1 MAHFWDHVLVQY
13 LGKDSV
19 SISSRGCSVVL
30 LIDAQELTVYPIS
43 CGTLVNFA
51 AFRSRY
57 DKENTTFNGDWVQDV
72 SREEFFADFT
82 GWEPEVHSLIQV
94 CAYPVLL
101 MWSLRHSIGLFQAVQ
116 KVNRWAIHTT
126 SPLPSFVSGRV
137 ALLGDAVRHNHP
149 QLQTIFLTF
158 PLSLYDRLT
167 P

>member
-1 MAHFWDHVLVQY
+1 M
-13 LGKDSV
+13 
-19 SISSRGCSVVL
+19 
-30 LIDAQELTVYPIS
+30 YPIS

-94 CAYPVLL
+94 CDYPISST
-101 MWSLRHSIGLFQAVQ
+101 WSLRHRTGQFQAVQ

-137 ALLGDAVRHNHP
+137 ALLGDAVCHNYNE
-149 QLQTIFLTF
+149 L
-158 PLSLYDRLT
+158 
-167 P
+167 